1 VIKYAIVTDSAS
13 DIPKE
18 YADKL
23 GISIIP
29 IYINYEGKAYR
40 DRIDIDAET
49 IYKLQKEKNAVFK
62 SSSPSPFDF
71 VKIYEKLIKN
81 YEKIIS
87 IHISSKLSAVIKAA
101 TVARNYLN
109 IENKVEIFDSLSGSM
124 GTGLM
129 AIAAGKACANEM
141 DFKDILVNLEFLRKN
156 MKLFGT
162 INTLKYLSRSG
173 RVPEIA
179 NIIMSATRIKP
190 ILGISD
196 GIVKMIGIAV
206 SRFGSLME
214 ITKRTLQNFKD
225 EKWVAGAIIHSLSF
239 EESKKIML
247 KIQPKINFVNTII
260 TECTPVVGAH
270 TGPGLIGIIICK
282 LNDELRDLFIIK

>member
-1 VIKYAIVTDSAS
+1 MIKYAVVTDSAS
-13 DIPKE
+13 DISKE

-71 VKIYEKLIKN
+71 VKIYEKFIKN
-81 YEKIIS
+81 YE
-87 IHISSKLSAVIKAA
+87 
-101 TVARNYLN
+101 
-109 IENKVEIFDSLSGSM
+109 
-124 GTGLM
+124 
-129 AIAAGKACANEM
+129 
-141 DFKDILVNLEFLRKN
+141 
-156 MKLFGT
+156 
-162 INTLKYLSRSG
+162 
-173 RVPEIA
+173 
-179 NIIMSATRIKP
+179 
-190 ILGISD
+190 
-196 GIVKMIGIAV
+196 
-206 SRFGSLME
+206 
-214 ITKRTLQNFKD
+214 
-225 EKWVAGAIIHSLSF
+225 
-239 EESKKIML
+239 KIML

-270 TGPGLIGIIICK
+270 TDPGLIGIIICK